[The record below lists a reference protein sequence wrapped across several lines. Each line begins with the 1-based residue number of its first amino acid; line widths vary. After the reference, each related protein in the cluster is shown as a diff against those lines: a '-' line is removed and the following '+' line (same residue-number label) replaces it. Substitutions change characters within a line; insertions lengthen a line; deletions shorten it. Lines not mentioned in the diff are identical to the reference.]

1 MRRTGRL
8 GAVRNQTIQQRN
20 VHRQRQREQQQRQHQ
35 HAQQP
40 AKPRTFRLI
49 GIGATS
55 LVELAATNQIVAE
68 LYYCFA
74 MTQIGCQPLS
84 QRPDDVEPLFRHY
97 LQKACLRLNHPVPEV
112 EGELLKGMRR
122 RVWLSNV
129 RELANA
135 AELFAVGLLPLAET
149 ANPQLHL
156 PEPTPLDRRVDE
168 YERQIITEA
177 LNIHQGRINEVAEY
191 LQIPRKK
198 LYLRMRKYGLS
209 KEHYKF

>member
-1 MRRTGRL
+1 MHQLGRSADGPFIRGEL
-8 GAVRNQTIQQRN
+8 TPVNAGLLNDLIAQAQGGTLVLSHLECLT
-20 VHRQRQREQQQRQHQ
+20 REQQHHLVHLQSRERR
-35 HAQQP
+35 P
-40 AKPRTFRLI
+40 FRLI
-49 GIGATS
+49 GIGDTS

-84 QRPDDVEPLFRHY
+84 QRPDDIEPLFRHY

-135 AELFAVGLLPLAET
+135 AELLPLGYSRWLKPRIRSCICLNQHRSIGGLKST
-149 ANPQLHL
+149 S
-156 PEPTPLDRRVDE
+156 DRSLLKR
-168 YERQIITEA
+168 
-177 LNIHQGRINEVAEY
+177 
-191 LQIPRKK
+191 
-198 LYLRMRKYGLS
+198 
-209 KEHYKF
+209 